1 MKRSDGVNIVHAM
14 IWLLGA
20 IVGVLLCRLAESI
33 IWKERHKAE
42 PLPQRNAEDRQE
54 Y

>member
-1 MKRSDGVNIVHAM
+1 MKRSEVVNIVHAM
-14 IWLLGA
+14 LWLLGA
-20 IVGVLLCRLAESI
+20 IAGVLLCRFAELA

-42 PLPQRNAEDRQE
+42 PLPQRNSEDRQE